1 MAKNT
6 TKNTEA
12 EPAMDFG
19 EITERII
26 TTIARDQGLIGQFAV
41 ALDIDEDVL
50 NDYLD
55 RVQFPVVGSKDK
67 HAV

>member
-1 MAKNT
+1 MANNT
-6 TKNTEA
+6 TKTPEA
-12 EPAMDFG
+12 ETEMDFG

-26 TTIARDQGLIGQFAV
+26 TAIASDRGLIGQFAV
-41 ALDIDEDVL
+41 ALDIEEDVL

-55 RVQFPVVGSKDK
+55 RVQFPVVGAKDR